1 MLFLFPGAL
10 ELWLYLLPKILI
22 RFSPPSVKSLT
33 RLSWTGKEFRFFLQY
48 LHIKNMAIPRTRK
61 AITTTTANITTSFPK
76 SINICNQ
83 TENEYWQE
91 FKLWNYFDFDFVKN
105 ILPFDSSDPDEPL
118 SCTRLT
124 GYGGK
129 SDPAVVWYS
138 NLLLMLSDSGADS
151 DICAVW
157 CLLVFFNNYCLY
169 LFVAR
174 DVPRFR
180 FKCTKLN
187 GNK

>member
-1 MLFLFPGAL
+1 M
-10 ELWLYLLPKILI
+10 
-22 RFSPPSVKSLT
+22 
-33 RLSWTGKEFRFFLQY
+33 
-48 LHIKNMAIPRTRK
+48 
-61 AITTTTANITTSFPK
+61 
-76 SINICNQ
+76 
-83 TENEYWQE
+83 
-91 FKLWNYFDFDFVKN
+91 KN

-138 NLLLMLSDSGADS
+138 NLLLMLSDGGADS

-157 CLLVFFNNYCLY
+157 CLLFFFNNYCLY

-174 DVPRFR
+174 DVLNVEIKVDKVPRFR

>member
-1 MLFLFPGAL
+1 MIYNTRKWISLIMYILLTLFEWLVIVSEVVMLFLFPGAL

-91 FKLWNYFDFDFVKN
+91 FNYEITSTLILWKIFYHLTHLILMSHYHVRDQRDMEESQ
-105 ILPFDSSDPDEPL
+105 ILPWFGTQTL
-118 SCTRLT
+118 H
-124 GYGGK
+124 
-129 SDPAVVWYS
+129 
-138 NLLLMLSDSGADS
+138 
-151 DICAVW
+151 W
-157 CLLVFFNNYCLY
+157 CC
-169 LFVAR
+169 
-174 DVPRFR
+174 
-180 FKCTKLN
+180 
-187 GNK
+187 